1 MNHCGTKRPETDR
14 LVLRQ
19 YMVGDAQAMYE
30 NWASDEKVTEFLL
43 WKPHSDPRET
53 VKFLEDWTPRYSE
66 EDYYNWAIVLK
77 ENGDNPIG
85 NIWVGRIKEKAVSAE
100 VGYCVGREFWH
111 KGIASE
117 ALKAVMDF
125 LFDEVGVNR
134 IEAYHDPRNPYSGD
148 VMKKCGMKYEGTLRA
163 SEWNNLGI
171 CDAYWYSMLKSER

>member
-1 MNHCGTKRPETDR
+1 M
-14 LVLRQ
+14 
-19 YMVGDAQAMYE
+19 
-30 NWASDEKVTEFLL
+30 
-43 WKPHSDPRET
+43 
-53 VKFLEDWTPRYSE
+53 
-66 EDYYNWAIVLK
+66 
-77 ENGDNPIG
+77 
-85 NIWVGRIKEKAVSAE
+85 KEKAVSAE